1 MIDDNEKAIITR
13 LNLLKLDHDPD
24 GFPCISMKE
33 LTLLLNIIEREQS
46 IFIDRKFRIRQQF
59 KIRQLQSEITNLK
72 LSIKEQRS
80 FF

>member
-46 IFIDRKFRIRQQF
+46 IFRIRQQF

>member
-46 IFIDRKFRIRQQF
+46 ISIDRKFRIRQ
-59 KIRQLQSEITNLK
+59 LQSEMTNLK
-72 LSIKEQRS
+72 WSIKEQRS